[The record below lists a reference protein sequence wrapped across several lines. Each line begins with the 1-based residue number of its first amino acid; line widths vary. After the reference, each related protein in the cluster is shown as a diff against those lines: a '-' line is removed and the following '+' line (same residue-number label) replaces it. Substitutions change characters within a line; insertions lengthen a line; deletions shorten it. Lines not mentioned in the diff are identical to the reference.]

1 MPHGHCQ
8 VCLGYFA
15 LSDFQVLPCG
25 HGGCKYCLGQIF
37 DTVTNMGNCWMC
49 RQEFHRSGAHRVHL
63 ELVDSKV
70 ANFQNTIEGLE
81 RMDASVPS
89 ISVTRASTKIKRTV
103 DEINCDNEIAVSL
116 RQAITDF
123 DDRIVPVFIR
133 VEAQAKDVEQLQKQL
148 KCTQGKAK
156 AFEDVCESSRKK
168 DALIIALR
176 SELDRSD
183 KEGRQAVSMTESL
196 TADYLASKR
205 QNELDTEEKKRLE
218 HDNRELR
225 RLLECHAKSAQSRKD
240 KIQALK
246 HEITKLKQRN
256 EALEETQSSVSDE
269 TLSTFPLNDYVDE
282 TLPSS
287 FSSSARPTSPSE
299 HFRNKSYRSSRL
311 SHVTN
316 ELSESEV
323 DVNFDFGMPGPGFS
337 SDWKMSSTTKSK
349 KRKAASLNFPI
360 PLDKRGRPIVSVQ
373 TGPVRS
379 RRVP

>member
-25 HGGCKYCLGQIF
+25 HGGCKSCLGQIF
-37 DTVTNMGNCWMC
+37 NKVTNMGNCWMC

-156 AFEDVCESSRKK
+156 AFDDVCESSRKK

-256 EALEETQSSVSDE
+256 ETLEETQSSVSDE
-269 TLSTFPLNDYVDE
+269 TLSTFPLNDY

-287 FSSSARPTSPSE
+287 SSSSARPTSPSE
-299 HFRNKSYRSSRL
+299 HFRKKSYRSSRL
-311 SHVTN
+311 SQVTN